1 MRALIKSKHCHVMKW
16 MDFLC
21 EKDRFFR
28 LQKKEYVLYEQIIT
42 ALKRQLRALPT
53 NASTK
58 LAFICSNPKMEKM
71 KYVES

>member
-1 MRALIKSKHCHVMKW
+1 MKW

-42 ALKRQLRALPT
+42 AMKRQL
-53 NASTK
+53 
-58 LAFICSNPKMEKM
+58 
-71 KYVES
+71 